1 MRPILG
7 FLSLGK
13 EGKEK
18 YHYCQGGVNM
28 WLGKV
33 HGIKLA
39 EVTPARVQQWKQSF
53 LTKAGSDPLA
63 W

>member
-1 MRPILG
+1 
-7 FLSLGK
+7 
-13 EGKEK
+13 
-18 YHYCQGGVNM
+18 M

-63 W
+63 WRRERISLSCMLR